1 MTTTEYVLIPRTP
14 TVPEYRGLR
23 RGSGLSDKTEE
34 AAVRG
39 LPATL
44 HSVVIEHNGDAIGMG
59 RVIGAGGTAFQ
70 VVDIAVLPEH
80 QRRGLG
86 KQIMTTLMDWLHR
99 EAPQTAYVS
108 LIADGPAK
116 DLYAQYGFEPTA
128 PASIGMAFRIK

>member
-14 TVPEYRGLR
+14 TIPEYRGLR

-44 HSVVIEHNGDAIGMG
+44 HAVVIEHNGAAIGMG
-59 RVIGAGGTAFQ
+59 RVIGDGGTAFQ

-80 QRRGLG
+80 QGQGLG
-86 KQIMTTLMDWLHR
+86 KRIVSALVDWLHAN
-99 EAPQTAYVS
+99 APKSAYVS

>member
-1 MTTTEYVLIPRTP
+1 MTTPQYALIARAP
-14 TVPEYRGLR
+14 TVAEYRDLR
-23 RGSGLSDKTEE
+23 RLSGLSEKTED

-44 HSVVIEHNGDAIGMG
+44 HAVVIEHDGAAIGMG
-59 RVIGAGGTAFQ
+59 RVIGDGGTAYQ
-70 VVDIAVLPEH
+70 VVDIAVLPAH
-80 QRRGLG
+80 QGKGLG
-86 KQIMTTLMDWLHR
+86 KRIVAALVDWLQAN
-99 EAPQTAYVS
+99 APKSAYVS